1 MRDRGRPAGSSTL
14 KGTAYDGPHTMR
26 DPMRQMA
33 CLAISVAAAAACSRT
48 PEPQGPERPA
58 SQQILALD
66 DLRLSGQAR
75 SVAHAFLRAY
85 AGSPADG
92 GRALAPLVEGSLARE
107 WAHWVAIQN
116 AAFPGTIEGSL
127 QLGHLG
133 PASPVRAED
142 GSLDDLVAYGVI
154 VRATVTFGLT
164 DETGEED
171 PPLHRSMDGMVVMI
185 QGSDGA
191 FRVINFVRDG
201 RRLDEFFQVF
211 DGALERRAG
220 VTVEVRNLIQLERWQ
235 FGIEITNDTDR
246 PLHVLPNL
254 TALLTPQE
262 DPANSERPLV
272 TFPGSISPGQSAEG
286 IVSFAAPTT
295 AEELDLQVAV
305 AGPDG
310 EPTGFVF
317 GVPQVAA
324 VAPSPSPSA

>member
-1 MRDRGRPAGSSTL
+1 MQRGA
-14 KGTAYDGPHTMR
+14 
-26 DPMRQMA
+26 A
-33 CLAISVAAAAACSRT
+33 CLVIAVAAAAACSRT

-66 DLRLSGQAR
+66 DLGLSGQAR

-92 GRALAPLVEGSLARE
+92 GRALMPLVEGALARE
-107 WAHWVAIQN
+107 WAHWVAVQN
-116 AAFPGTIEGSL
+116 ASFQGTIEGIL

-133 PASPVRAED
+133 AASPVRAED

-154 VRATVTFGLT
+154 VRATVSFGLT
-164 DETGEED
+164 DETGEEI
-171 PPLHRSMDGMVVMI
+171 PPLLRSMDGMVVMI

-211 DGALERRAG
+211 DGARERRAG

-235 FGIEITNDTDR
+235 FGIEITNHTKR
-246 PLHVLPNL
+246 PLRILPNL
-254 TALLTPQE
+254 TALLTPE
-262 DPANSERPLV
+262 EAPANSEQPLV
-272 TFPGSISPGQSAEG
+272 TFPVPISPGESAEG
-286 IVSFAAPTT
+286 IVSFVAPTT
-295 AEELDLQVAV
+295 AGELDLQVAV

-317 GVPQVAA
+317 GVPQLATTA
-324 VAPSPSPSA
+324 TPSPTPAA